1 VLSDRERDGVLFL
14 ELGRMQLCRGHH
26 PAASGPSPAPQVLLP
41 LAGTLCV
48 RQGNLEQILRPPT
61 ELLYLPA
68 GLGSLQTSAFHG
80 WRLRLSA
87 ADLTAQLLW
96 LSGQQIP
103 RGRVQRWLA
112 GVRSVSPAGGAL
124 LPQLLHLL
132 EGQRGAPEGLLQ
144 AVGFEVLLLRLL
156 GLLFWGEALHRPL
169 QPEGGESLQASRSRI
184 LEELQA
190 WIRAH
195 LEAVIT
201 VDDLERVSGYSSRSL
216 RNLFRD
222 RCGVSPMA
230 WIRQERLTTAL
241 GLLLDPRPGTTVS
254 SVALAV
260 GYQQLSQFSRDFLQ
274 LHGRRPSAVLRQAL
288 GDG

>member
-1 VLSDRERDGVLFL
+1 
-14 ELGRMQLCRGHH
+14 MQLCRGHH
-26 PAASGPSPAPQVLLP
+26 PAACGPFAGPQVLLP
-41 LAGTLCV
+41 LAGTLCL

-61 ELLYLPA
+61 DLLFLPVEA
-68 GLGSLQTSAFHG
+68 TGLHTSAFHG

-87 ADLTAQLLW
+87 DDMTAQLLW

-103 RGRVQRWLA
+103 RGRVQRWL
-112 GVRSVSPAGGAL
+112 GELRTVSPAGGSL

-132 EGQRGAPEGLLQ
+132 EGQRGAPAGLLQ

-156 GLLFWGEALHRPL
+156 GLLFWGEALPRPL
-169 QPEGGESLQASRSRI
+169 EPEGSESLQASRSRI
-184 LEELQA
+184 LEDLQA

-201 VDDLERVSGYSSRSL
+201 VEDLERVSGYSSRSL

-241 GLLLDPRPGTTVS
+241 GLLLDPCPGTTVS